1 MRLVIAAIGRLK
13 DEGERALIAR
23 YMKRV
28 TSGRAIGI
36 SPVSIEE
43 LPESRAAE
51 TNARQADEA
60 ARLLHAT
67 ADCDL
72 RIVLD
77 ERGRLMTSVEFA
89 HYLGARRDAGA
100 KAAALLIGGPRRPS
114 GEPYRQGHA
123 SDALARS
130 HDAAARAGPR
140 GARRTGL
147 SRHHDPVGA
156 SLSSRLNRAHFLR
169 WARSA
174 RKPFMIR
181 CGSPVAYASSE

>member
-28 TSGRAIGI
+28 TSGRVIGI

-60 ARLLHAT
+60 ARLLHVT
-67 ADCDL
+67 ADSDF

-77 ERGRLMTSVEFA
+77 ERGRLMTSTEFA
-89 HYLGARRDAGA
+89 QYLAARRDAGVKSTA
-100 KAAALLIGGPRRPS
+100 FLLGGPD
-114 GEPYRQGHA
+114 GHPA
-123 SDALARS
+123 SLTGKGAHLTLSLGPMTLPHGLARVVLIEQVY
-130 HDAAARAGPR
+130 RAITILAGHPY
-140 GARRTGL
+140 
-147 SRHHDPVGA
+147 H
-156 SLSSRLNRAHFLR
+156 RA
-169 WARSA
+169 
-174 RKPFMIR
+174 
-181 CGSPVAYASSE
+181 